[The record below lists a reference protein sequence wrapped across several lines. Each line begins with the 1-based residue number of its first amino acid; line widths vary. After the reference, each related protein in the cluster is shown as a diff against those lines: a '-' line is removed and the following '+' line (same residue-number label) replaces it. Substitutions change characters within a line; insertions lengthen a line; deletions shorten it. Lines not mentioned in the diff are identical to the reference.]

1 MNEEKEKRKRKSL
14 NISFDKFKYDVDN
27 IIDDTKNFIIDFE
40 ELENDIKHCS
50 KKYCFRCCFDKLC
63 CFK

>member
-27 IIDDTKNFIIDFE
+27 LIDDSKNIIIDMTEIE
-40 ELENDIKHCS
+40 EDIKHCY
-50 KKYCFRCCFDKLC
+50 KKYCIRCCFDKLC
-63 CFK
+63 CFN